1 MTRTDPT
8 SPDNPTAAA
17 SAAPDRVSQSVVGS
31 GPSSN
36 PVADLFRIN
45 PTFNLF
51 SAQAWTPTAKT
62 GVYAGL
68 GTAASSMVNAAT
80 IKAQTGMGFGPAFV
94 RQLPGQPLGV
104 FRDLALLGVNGQQ
117 IFENPIADVI
127 AKGTIGSAAA
137 IGSQELARRV
147 LNPAANQAVTNRQVN
162 RFASFLETGDER
174 LLSGLKLAD
183 PDIRFDAPLNNR
195 TIAGI
200 NFAVPVANLAVDSA
214 LKLAG
219 NSGIPGLQGID
230 KNYWANL
237 GGDAAAVCVGV
248 AGPISI
254 ALKRP
259 VWPACYYP
267 AGQVAVATLLT
278 TPHRASIP
286 GRSAARFSTPARTR
300 IRLRRAQAA
309 RLQPR
314 REGRSAHRRST
325 RQSSRDQ
332 PLDDR
337 PDPRRGFRLAR
348 STGCAGAIRHGG
360 PAGSHLRSGPRR
372 RAGHRRGPAAARR
385 DRRSARQARIGRRRA
400 GFRRGGGS
408 RRSSPRP
415 WTTATAPGRCSSRG
429 WRAGRSARTSSARP
443 RWSSSSRRVRPGG

>member
-278 TPHRASIP
+278 NPPPGVDPGPVGRA
-286 GRSAARFSTPARTR
+286 
-300 IRLRRAQAA
+300 L
-309 RLQPR
+309 
-314 REGRSAHRRST
+314 
-325 RQSSRDQ
+325 
-332 PLDDR
+332 LDTCSDK
-337 PDPRRGFRLAR
+337 DP
-348 STGCAGAIRHGG
+348 
-360 PAGSHLRSGPRR
+360 P
-372 RAGHRRGPAAARR
+372 
-385 DRRSARQARIGRRRA
+385 
-400 GFRRGGGS
+400 
-408 RRSSPRP
+408 
-415 WTTATAPGRCSSRG
+415 TTC
-429 WRAGRSARTSSARP
+429 
-443 RWSSSSRRVRPGG
+443 SSSSPATSARRAVRPPPLHPAVKP